1 MWKKRLLQYSLFW
14 LYTLF
19 SLGVPALLVIEK
31 YKLFVEFN
39 GIKATIVGIFMAL
52 LTLFYFRKHISG
64 FIDGMPVST
73 LKSILVATR
82 EMLPLLLFF
91 GAFYGAKFLIAKEKD
106 DILFIVEWTCIFN
119 MLGYLVRIIHLRYR
133 DKVAEDYNVGL
144 VKKALN
150 ETK

>member
-14 LYTLF
+14 LYTLL
-19 SLGVPALLVIEK
+19 SLFVPILLIVEK
-31 YKLFVEFN
+31 YDLFVEFN
-39 GIKATIVGIFMAL
+39 GIKATFVGIFVIL
-52 LTLFYFRKHISG
+52 LTLFYFRKHISA

-82 EMLPLLLFF
+82 EMLPLMLFF
-91 GAFYGAKFLIAKEKD
+91 GAFYGAKFLIAKEKN
-106 DILFIVEWTCIFN
+106 DILFIIEWTFIFN
-119 MLGYLVRIIHLRYR
+119 MLGYVVRIIHLRYR

-144 VKKALN
+144 VKKAIN